1 MKTTSKEL
9 SETIKI
15 KKTINTNT
23 IDLLNVVKNK
33 KRVAYETSDKNRR
46 HP

>member
-1 MKTTSKEL
+1 MKVTPKEL
-9 SETIKI
+9 SETIKV
-15 KKTINTNT
+15 KKTVNTNT

>member
-1 MKTTSKEL
+1 MKDTTNKAK
-9 SETIKI
+9 ETIKI

-23 IDLLNVVKNK
+23 TDLLNVIKNK

-46 HP
+46 HT